1 MGKLG
6 QIDTTNFSVNSEYHI
21 SMDDNSFEAIEK
33 QLQALMS
40 NEKISEAQ
48 LQNLINRL
56 NLEKERII
64 AKWNQINEK
73 TDGTAP
79 PLKPDFSLY
88 YGLNQMIDS
97 YIYGNIYLQSGQLFE
112 YLLEEM
118 EKQKVIDKFAMAETD
133 KAIDEMVKSTGSK
146 KTASYGDFTFDYST
160 GDIKGVF
167 EGKKQGNITAKV
179 DVKTDKYNLSAK
191 NLNSLKGKTR
201 LQSNYLDTSKGTMLY
216 QFLAND
222 LIDNTF
228 AQAYLSA
235 MYKSKRGEEELKT
248 VYQEVK
254 NTVKS
259 ALFTI
264 ALTGYGQ
271 ESGGQT
277 VDYLVVN
284 DRSSSSGK
292 IVVVPVGQLIH
303 SVINQ
308 YINHVEVNSSI
319 FKTVNGNLT
328 ELTNKLQLHVPVS
341 IKNLGALLP
350 QT

>member
-1 MGKLG
+1 MG

-21 SMDDNSFEAIEK
+21 NMDDNSFEAIQK
-33 QLQALMS
+33 QLEALMS
-40 NEKISEAQ
+40 NNKISEAQ
-48 LQNLINRL
+48 LENLMTRL
-56 NLEKERII
+56 NLEKERITT
-64 AKWNQINEK
+64 KWNQINEK
-73 TDGTAP
+73 TDGITP
-79 PLKPDFSLY
+79 PLEPDFSLY
-88 YGLNQMIDS
+88 QGLNRMIDS

-118 EKQKVIDKFAMAETD
+118 EKQKVIDNFAMAETD
-133 KAIDEMVKSTGSK
+133 KAVSEMVKTTGSK
-146 KTASYGDFTFDYST
+146 KTASYGDFTFDYSKNL
-160 GDIKGVF
+160 GDIKGTF
-167 EGKKQGNITAKV
+167 QGKKQGGITTKV
-179 DVKTDKYNLSAK
+179 DVQTDKYNLSAK

-201 LQSNYLDTSKGTMLY
+201 LQSNYLDTSTGTMLY
-216 QFLAND
+216 QFLANN

-235 MYKSKRGEEELKT
+235 MYKSEELKT

-254 NTVKS
+254 NTVKG

-271 ESGGQT
+271 ESGGKA
-277 VDYLVVN
+277 VDYLVAN
-284 DRSSSSGK
+284 DRSSSNEK
-292 IVVVPVGQLIH
+292 VVVVPVGQLIH

-319 FKTVNGNLT
+319 FKTVDGNLA
-328 ELTNKLQLHVPVS
+328 ELTNKLQLHVPVA
-341 IKNLGALLP
+341 IKNLGALLS